1 MKHLKQDLKTGNQMS
16 GRENAGPQQQDRKM
30 EDKLPKA
37 ISNVS
42 VISG

>member
-1 MKHLKQDLKTGNQMS
+1 MQDLKMKDQMS
-16 GRENAGPQQQDRKM
+16 GPENGETKKQDGKM

-42 VISG
+42 VISV